1 MDILLTNDDGIHCE
15 GLWALNAVL
24 RRGHAVTVV
33 APDRERTAVSHG
45 ITLHQP
51 LRADRISLNGC
62 GSGYA
67 VNGTPADCIN
77 IAIHHLLS
85 SPPLLIVSGINR
97 GGNLGSDL
105 NYSGTLA
112 GALEGARMGI
122 ASFSMSLVG
131 DESFEYRPAA
141 HFALRLAR
149 FILERGLPPNTML
162 NVNVPDTAGQPIER
176 YRITRQGVQRHRN
189 TIEKKVDP
197 RGISYYWIGRV
208 MNCLPSSAGDV
219 ASDYRAMEEQV
230 ISVTP
235 LIIDRT
241 NEVSHKEMSGWT
253 I

>member
-1 MDILLTNDDGIHCE
+1 MVEAMSILLTNDDGIFAD
-15 GLWALNAVL
+15 GISVL
-24 RRGHAVTVV
+24 REQLLSLGEVWTV
-33 APDRERTAVSHG
+33 APDRERNAVSHAL
-45 ITLHQP
+45 TLHRP
-51 LRADRISLNGC
+51 LRLSQVNARAF
-62 GSGYA
+62 A

-122 ASFSMSLVG
+122 ASFSMSLAG

-141 HFALRLAR
+141 QFALRLAR

-197 RGISYYWIGRV
+197 RGISYYWIGRM
-208 MNCLPSSAGDV
+208 MNDAPVPEHDQV
-219 ASDYRAMEEQV
+219 SDYRAIEEGF
-230 ISVTP
+230 ISITP
-235 LIIDRT
+235 LTIDRT
-241 NEVSHKEMSGWT
+241 SEPSYQAMTAWHL
-253 I
+253 